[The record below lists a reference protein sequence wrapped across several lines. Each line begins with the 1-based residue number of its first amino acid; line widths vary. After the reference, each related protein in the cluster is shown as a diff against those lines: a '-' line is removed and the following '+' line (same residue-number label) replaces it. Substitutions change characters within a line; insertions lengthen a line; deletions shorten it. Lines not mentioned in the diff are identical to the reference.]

1 MNNAVGRE
9 RHMYTITI
17 IETVK
22 RDVLVYDISVEK
34 ARDTAKRIYEMGLC
48 NNNGAIVERKVEC
61 L

>member
-1 MNNAVGRE
+1 
-9 RHMYTITI
+9 MYTITI